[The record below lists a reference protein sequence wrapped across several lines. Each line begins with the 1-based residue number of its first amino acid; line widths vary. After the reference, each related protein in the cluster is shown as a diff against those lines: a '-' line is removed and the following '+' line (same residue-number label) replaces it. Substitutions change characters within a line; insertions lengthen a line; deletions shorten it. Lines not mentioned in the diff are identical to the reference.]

1 MNRFFATIA
10 RRPRPVLAAMLAV
23 SIVAIAGIARLRFD
37 GSVQPLMVPGDPAER
52 LYADV
57 QKRFGDQEVGVIALL
72 ADDIYEPAVLE
83 GLRSLTER
91 ITAIPGVARALSLST
106 ASDPAADV
114 IAPPPLL
121 DRGPITPENA
131 RHLRERVLANPIYVP
146 HLVARDGRAAAI
158 NVFFVYDRSEDDEI
172 RIDHA
177 IDDVIREYPGPG
189 ELHYTGMSHIRVRA
203 TEMMREDL
211 GRFLPVSLLAMMIV
225 LWLSF
230 RSFRAVFLPLISI
243 AIGTAILLGIMGWAG
258 EPITLATLVLP
269 SLLLVIGGSYAIHVT
284 AAVLE
289 HTEEQGEPIE
299 STIRHVA
306 LPVLTSAFTNAVGF
320 GSLAFHPIPAISG
333 LGIYAVVGTLIVAF
347 GTIVGLTVA
356 FQAFPAR
363 ARHRP
368 RKVEE
373 QGTQRT
379 SPARDE
385 AGTAA
390 TPDVSAHSEPHDLI
404 TRIAVAAADLAVR
417 HRRVVFLVS
426 VLVAVASLVGATR
439 IDVSTDLLS
448 TFRKSSDVRRD
459 YDTIAER
466 LAGPNPVSIVI
477 TGPETGYFRSI
488 VSLRRL
494 KDFQEFLESLDGIDS
509 TLSIV
514 DYLEELD
521 LGLRSSSGELIVGDN
536 GEVREAKPAQSFW
549 DAPKEQLPQI
559 FEIVSHT
566 PQTFSGV
573 VDPSFQRVRITAR
586 TAISGS
592 RATRD
597 LVHEIESYA
606 AAMFPRGVQTQVTG
620 NLVVISSVSN
630 VVLSGQIQSIA
641 LAYGVIFFLLVFL
654 FLSFRVGLAAMVPNI
669 LPNLVFFGVMGWGGV
684 QLNLATSIIS
694 AVALGIGV
702 DDTIHYMARLNQ
714 IVKNTHSHRDALL
727 STMRMIGRPV
737 IATSITLT
745 VGFLVM
751 VVSRFALVSAFGW
764 LSAITIF
771 AAMTTNIVIL
781 PAVLATVPI
790 VSVWD
795 LVAARLGP
803 SPNRTIPLF
812 DGLGRLSTRLVVLLG
827 KTRTYAP
834 NAYVMRR
841 GEPGSEMYLVLTGRA
856 VVTGGP
862 DGPVFAHLQRGDVV
876 GEMGLLRHAVR
887 SADVIAQ
894 SELDVLVIDEAF
906 LRRLMIR
913 YPRFASRFFLNI
925 ARILS
930 DRLEGTNRRLNAAG
944 ITD

>member
-10 RRPRPVLAAMLAV
+10 RRPRPVLAVMLAV
-23 SIVAIAGIARLRFD
+23 SVVAILGIARLRFD

-52 LYADV
+52 FYAET

-72 ADDIYEPAVLE
+72 ADDVYQPSVLD
-83 GLRSLTER
+83 GLRSLTDR

-106 ASDPAADV
+106 ASDPAEDV

-121 DRGPITPENA
+121 DRGPITPETA
-131 RHLRERVLANPIYVP
+131 RHVRERVQANPIYVP

-177 IDDVIREYPGPG
+177 IDEVMREYPGPG

-211 GRFLPVSLLAMMIV
+211 ARFLPVSLLAMMLV

-230 RSFRAVFLPLISI
+230 RSFRAVFLPLVSI
-243 AIGTAILLGIMGWAG
+243 AIGTGILLGIMGWAG

-269 SLLLVIGGSYAIHVT
+269 SLLVVIGGSYAIHVT

-289 HTEEQGEPIE
+289 HAEKGGEPIE

-306 LPVLTSAFTNAVGF
+306 LPVITSAFTNAVGF

-347 GTIVGLTVA
+347 GTLIGLTVA

-363 ARHRP
+363 ARHKR
-368 RKVEE
+368 RGAGGEAAA
-373 QGTQRT
+373 
-379 SPARDE
+379 PASARAHDEVDE
-385 AGTAA
+385 ALA
-390 TPDVSAHSEPHDLI
+390 THSEPSDLI
-404 TRIAVAAADLAVR
+404 TRIAVAAADIAVR
-417 HRRVVFLVS
+417 HRRIVFLVS
-426 VLVAVASLVGATR
+426 VLIVIVSVIGATR

-448 TFRKSSDVRRD
+448 TFRSSSDVRRD

-466 LAGPNPVSIVI
+466 LAGPNPLSIVI
-477 TGPETGYFRSI
+477 TAPEAGYFRSI

-514 DYLEELD
+514 DYLDEVD
-521 LGLRSSSGELIVGDN
+521 LGLQSSSTGELIVGEN
-536 GEVREAKPAQSFW
+536 GQVEEAKRAPSFW

-559 FEIVSHT
+559 FEIISHS

-586 TAISGS
+586 TGITGS
-592 RATRD
+592 NATRQ
-597 LVHEIESYA
+597 LVKEIESYA
-606 AAMFPRGVQTQVTG
+606 SVMLPRGIQTRVTG
-620 NLVVISSVSN
+620 NLVVISSISN
-630 VVLSGQIQSIA
+630 VVLSGQIESIA
-641 LAYGVIFFLLVFL
+641 LAYGVILFLLVFL
-654 FLSFRVGLAAMVPNI
+654 FLSFRVGLAAMIPNI
-669 LPNLVFFGVMGWGGV
+669 LPNVVFFGLMGWGGV

-702 DDTIHYMARLNQ
+702 DDTIHYMARLNE
-714 IVKNTHSHRDALL
+714 IVKRTHSQREALL
-727 STMRMIGRPV
+727 ATMRMIGRPV
-737 IATSITLT
+737 IATSVTLT

-764 LSAITIF
+764 LSALTIF
-771 AAMTTNIVIL
+771 AAMTTNIVVL

-795 LVAARLGP
+795 LVASRLGP
-803 SPNRTIPLF
+803 SPHRTIPLF
-812 DGLGRLSTRLVVLLG
+812 DGLGRLSTRLLVLLG
-827 KTRTYAP
+827 KTRSYAP
-834 NAYVMRR
+834 QAFVMRR
-841 GEPGSEMYLVLTGRA
+841 GEPGNEMYLVLTGRA

-862 DGPVFAHLQRGDVV
+862 DGPVYAHLQRGDVV

-887 SADVIAQ
+887 SADVIAE
-894 SELDVLVIDEAF
+894 SVLDVLVIDEAF
-906 LRRLMIR
+906 LRRLQIR
-913 YPRFASRFFLNI
+913 YPRFASKFFLNI

-930 DRLEGTNRRLNAAG
+930 DRLESVNRRLDAE
-944 ITD
+944 